1 MYRAIVLGTLIAAAA
16 VAGPAVGGDHFG
28 HVAHFR
34 AVLSGFNEVPAIN
47 SEGSGTVDVWLD
59 RQNMTLS
66 YKVTFSGLSS
76 NTTQSHIHLGKIHTS
91 GSVVVFFCTNLTPPA
106 GVAVPPPCPVNG
118 GTVSGMVSAADVLG
132 VAAQNVKAGDFD
144 AIEDALTSDTAYA
157 NVHSVNFPAG
167 EIRGQ
172 LVRDF

>member
-16 VAGPAVGGDHFG
+16 VAGPAVGNDRFG
-28 HVAHFR
+28 HVDHFR

-59 RQNMTLS
+59 RQSMMLS
-66 YKVTFSGLSS
+66 YKVTFTGLSS
-76 NTTQSHIHLGKIHTS
+76 NTTQSHIHLGKIHTA
-91 GSVVVFFCTNLTPPA
+91 GSVIVFFCTNLTPPT
-106 GVAVPPPCPVNG
+106 GVPTPPACPLNG
-118 GTVSGMVSAADVLG
+118 GTVSGSLSMADVLG

-144 AIEDALTSDTAYA
+144 AVEDALTSDTAYA
-157 NVHSVNFPAG
+157 NVHSVNFPGG